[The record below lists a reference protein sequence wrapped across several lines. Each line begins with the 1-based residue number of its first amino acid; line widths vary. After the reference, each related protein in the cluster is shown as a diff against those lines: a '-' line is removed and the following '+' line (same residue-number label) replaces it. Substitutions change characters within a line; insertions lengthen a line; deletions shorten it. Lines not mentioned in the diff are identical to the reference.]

1 MILAWLKTNLWRA
14 LAGALALW
22 CAALLIEMH
31 GLPVLGGGIRAGL
44 AACRADLAAIQRAQA
59 EAQQAQAAVNAAEER
74 RSAANARRSETDH
87 DIDLARALAAG
98 SAYAGSHRCPA
109 GGLRPEGDRSAA
121 SQAPAAAAGG
131 SAGLPAKLPA
141 DPFVAVS
148 RADVQACTAA
158 VTYAVAAH
166 NWAQTLPREDERAPE
181 R

>member
-1 MILAWLKTNLWRA
+1 MILAWLKANLWRA

-22 CAALLIEMH
+22 CAALLIEIH
-31 GLPVLGGGIRAGL
+31 GLPVLGGGIKAGL
-44 AACRADLAAIQRAQA
+44 AACRADLAALQRAQA

-74 RSAANARRSETDH
+74 RSAANARRSDTDH

-131 SAGLPAKLPA
+131 SAGLPATLPS

-148 RADVQACTAA
+148 RADLQACTAA

-166 NWAQTLPREDERAPE
+166 NWAQTLPREDDRAPE